1 MAAKPKKPW
10 ETTEATT
17 EEVVATPV
25 EESAVTE
32 EVAVETPT
40 EEVVTEE
47 QVVEPEATTEE
58 EIVAVEGELLDMVIA
73 VVPKQ
78 FTLNL
83 DHHKQFTYKPGTQR
97 MERDHANH
105 WWSVANGVTIFKG

>member
-10 ETTEATT
+10 ETTEAAT
-17 EEVVATPV
+17 EEVAATPV
-25 EESAVTE
+25 EESTVTE
-32 EVAVETPT
+32 EVI
-40 EEVVTEE
+40 TEE
-47 QVVEPEATTEE
+47 QVVDPEAATEE
-58 EIVAVEGELLDMVIA
+58 KMVAVEGELLDMVIA

-105 WWSVANGVTIFKG
+105 WWSVANGVTIFQG